1 MPYFFVEGHC
11 EQKFLGATC
20 GAWPVRRINLNGSA
34 VSIEQIV
41 IRIESI
47 FRTMGSCSDPVIVI
61 FDREKR
67 EESSKDIAAKA
78 VELLAQRNIKAIVGV
93 PDRCIETWML
103 YDPEVVPISGDDHE
117 GSMGASA
124 VRHALGTY
132 N

>member
-11 EQKFLGATC
+11 EQKFLGSTC

-47 FRTMGSCSDPVIVI
+47 YKTMGSCTDPIIVI

-67 EESSKDIAAKA
+67 EESSKEIAAKA
-78 VELLAQRNIKAIVGV
+78 VGLLAQRGIKAIVGV

-103 YDPEVVPISGDDHE
+103 YDSAVVPVVGNDHE
-117 GSMGASA
+117 GVMGATA
-124 VRHALGTY
+124 VRH
-132 N
+132 